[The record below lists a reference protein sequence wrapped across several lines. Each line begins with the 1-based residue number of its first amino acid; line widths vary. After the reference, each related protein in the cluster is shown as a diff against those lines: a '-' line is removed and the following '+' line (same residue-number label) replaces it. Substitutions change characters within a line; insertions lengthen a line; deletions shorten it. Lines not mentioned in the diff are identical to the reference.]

1 MKKIIRYAGLMI
13 LAFSALSCTDSR
25 VSGDRRYGYLTVGV
39 SDELDDLVHLKSGEE
54 EEIVYRLDL
63 YYSDDVLAKTIE
75 DHRTVTE
82 EEPIELLMD
91 KYRVTAKI
99 LRLCYIAFL
108 VTDPHRFRRAA
119 ENSDSVIESR
129 NLKPNHDVKSEQDIA
144 LFINAIGF

>member
-13 LAFSALSCTDSR
+13 LALSALSCTDSR

-39 SDELDDLVHLKSGEE
+39 SDELDDLVHLKSEE
-54 EEIVYRLDL
+54 EEDIVYRLDL

-91 KYRVTAKI
+91 KYRVTATSGEAFTRPSMMVRTAGVCPLSERSG
-99 LRLCYIAFL
+99 LRIPSLSYPSEALSAIYC
-108 VTDPHRFRRAA
+108 
-119 ENSDSVIESR
+119 
-129 NLKPNHDVKSEQDIA
+129 DVARS
-144 LFINAIGF
+144 